1 MITLEKKH
9 AELHDFSPKDLQL
22 SLLLKQN
29 IIPCEALIHFFKYTF

>member
-29 IIPCEALIHFFKYTF
+29 ENNLTDS